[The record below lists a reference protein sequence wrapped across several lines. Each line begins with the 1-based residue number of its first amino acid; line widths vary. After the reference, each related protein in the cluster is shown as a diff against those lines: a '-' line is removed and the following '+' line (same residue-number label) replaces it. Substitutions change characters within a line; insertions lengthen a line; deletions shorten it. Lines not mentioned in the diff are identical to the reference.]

1 MQTVSE
7 TLTLPFAKYVKYP
20 FRDIRSLM
28 TVELLSVKWQSK
40 GRIQDISYDKF

>member
-20 FRDIRSLM
+20 FRDIRSFNDSRATLRQM
-28 TVELLSVKWQSK
+28 AK
-40 GRIQDISYDKF
+40 